1 MFSHSVRST
10 TVHGTPVVYNLLIFS
25 AFSVVNLLVLLLTPV
40 SLNFSV
46 CHGPHHSLSL
56 SSPSF
61 GTFLCCKHKHQLCK
75 NMADY
80 IRYFF
85 LPQRARCDAQ
95 YPMLSAS
102 TQVTRGTR
110 GYDELKVI
118 IRHQLSEPCG
128 DLEIV
133 IYGSISWLIQM
144 LEQAYHRSINISTK
158 MQILHVVHRK
168 HCYQRRQRRV
178 ATRSAAC

>member
-61 GTFLCCKHKHQLCK
+61 GTFLCCKHMYQLCK

-80 IRYFF
+80 IRCFSP
-85 LPQRARCDAQ
+85 PQGARCDAQ

-110 GYDELKVI
+110 GHDELQVI

-133 IYGSISWLIQM
+133 IYSSTSWQIQM
-144 LEQAYHRSINISTK
+144 LERAYPFSINISAK
-158 MQILHVVHRK
+158 MQILHVAHHK
-168 HCYQRRQRRV
+168 YCYQRRV
-178 ATRSAAC
+178 ATRQGSLQ